1 MKKPSSSTV
10 GCFGLAIMLLAVVVM
25 IAVSFVWAIEDAED
39 RQQKQNECLKAGG
52 MYIDNK
58 GTDPYCFFNK

>member
-1 MKKPSSSTV
+1 MAEKPGSMAGFCFFLALCLTAVLVIV
-10 GCFGLAIMLLAVVVM
+10 GGLILAIQ
-25 IAVSFVWAIEDAED
+25 DTND
-39 RQQKQNECLKAGG
+39 RQEKQDACLKAGG